1 MNRRPQLPRPENRT
15 KVTHKSGDTD
25 DIIAEVLAVYDES
38 YSQTASLARQLQ
50 RGTVAATC
58 RAIFDTIDGH
68 TTYVLDPFRKQLIKT
83 PARFWSDGFGD
94 CKSFAIFICS
104 CLRCLGIPHCFR
116 FAGYAAGT
124 TDPTHVYAVAYDEQ
138 GNEIPVDP
146 VYKENGIGQFG
157 KEVKYV
163 FKQDMRGTTE
173 IARLSGIGYPGY
185 NAEITRLPETNITR
199 QQQDLLVALNI
210 LQMYESAARKQSKW
224 RELKVT
230 LDRIDVALLA
240 LMAYQ
245 SGYPSSM
252 VTPEQLLS
260 ALWLMVEGGRFDLS
274 ASTSEENRE
283 QFRTE
288 AFADMLVLGGSI
300 ASPDPEAYRKLYA
313 LTSGELVASLSGIGS
328 ATDVPSDNAAFD
340 AAYRKN
346 FRSAKAQ
353 QNIAEIQKKLRE
365 SAEYFMYCFIPEAEL
380 SEYPE
385 AVTEKRRKHEA
396 YMSEIQ
402 QSGCMTVA
410 QVKATINAQLTDR
423 WGSPAIFLAGVKN
436 GNIPVNSASVGVIT
450 ETVATIIIA
459 VVTAIIAGIFALLE
473 SMMGK
478 SGPDTADFTAFAPDD
493 SDGFIYN
500 DVNPSFGTGGN
511 DLTRTGSTLSKFLPV
526 VLIGAA
532 LLLPDGK
539 KKNKS

>member
-1 MNRRPQLPRPENRT
+1 MNRRPQLPRPENRA

-83 PARFWSDGFGD
+83 PARFWADGFGD

-146 VYKENGIGQFG
+146 VYKENGVGQFG

-163 FKQDMRGTTE
+163 FKRDMRGTTE

-245 SGYPSSM
+245 SGYPKSTVS
-252 VTPEQLLS
+252 PEQLLS

-283 QFRTE
+283 QFRTQ
-288 AFADMLVLGGSI
+288 AFSDMLVLGGSI

-328 ATDVPSDNAAFD
+328 ATDVPSDNAEFT

-346 FRSAKAQ
+346 FRSAKSQ
-353 QNIAEIQKKLRE
+353 QDVAEVQKKLRD

-380 SEYPE
+380 TQYPE
-385 AVTEKRRKHEA
+385 AVTTKRRAHES
-396 YMSEIQ
+396 YIGDIEK
-402 QSGCMTVA
+402 SGCMTRA
-410 QVKATINAQLTDR
+410 QVMATLNAQLTDR

-436 GNIPVNSASVGVIT
+436 GNIPVESAAVGLAEWIT
-450 ETVATIIIA
+450 AVLLPIILA
-459 VVTAIIAGIFALLE
+459 VIAGLFALIE
-473 SMMGK
+473 KWMGG
-478 SGPDTADFTAFAPDD
+478 SSSDYDFEATAPDA

-500 DVNPSFGTGGN
+500 NVNPSFGTGGN